1 MGARRTEVQGESVA
15 RIRSIKPEFFT
26 SEQIAEC
33 STSARLLFI
42 GMWCFCDDHGIHP
55 ASYARLKMEVM
66 PADDITQKDIGKL
79 VDELIKA
86 GLIKEYEVEG
96 KSYWLVT
103 GWKHQ
108 KIDRPNFKYPMP
120 LGHVEHDES
129 SSSARLQLDEDS
141 TNVRRA
147 IPPGEERKGRDVEG
161 KGEKTCPSPDG
172 DGLVLTGSTE
182 DRTGIPYAG
191 IVGLYNRLLVKLAK
205 VRDVTSDRRTAIRT
219 AWQASPKRQSLQFWE
234 AYFDECA
241 GDDFLN
247 GTGPYTNGHE
257 KWRPDFDY
265 LIRSKTVTKV
275 FEKAMHRLEQQRRV
289 AA

>member
-1 MGARRTEVQGESVA
+1 MA

-42 GMWCFCDDHGIHP
+42 GMWCFCDDNGIHP

-79 VDELIKA
+79 VDELIAAK
-86 GLIKEYEVEG
+86 LISEYEVDG
-96 KSYWLVT
+96 KPYWIVT

-108 KIDRPNFKYPMP
+108 KIDRPSFKYPTP
-120 LGHVEHDES
+120 LFHVKHDEPS
-129 SSSARLQLDEDS
+129 PNPQRSLDDDS
-141 TNVRRA
+141 TNSRRA
-147 IPPGEERKGRDVEG
+147 PPPGEEGKGRDVEG
-161 KGEKTCPSPDG
+161 SGEKISPSPDG

-191 IVGLYNRLLVKLAK
+191 IVSLYNRLLVKLAK
-205 VRDVTSDRRTAIRT
+205 VRDVTGDRRTAIRT
-219 AWQASPKRQSLQFWE
+219 AWQASPKRQSLRFWE

-275 FEKAMHRLEQQRRV
+275 FEKAMHRLEQQRG
-289 AA
+289 ATA